1 MQTIKTWIRNS
12 NGWQRLWLVVTV
24 AGYFYFCLF
33 MPFNETGK
41 TSSYRYQILNNVHSE
56 LKRPECEPYINLP
69 FEQLLEPSM
78 PKTNEGCY
86 HIYSHRQFSDTKQ
99 PITQKS
105 VDDKFTADHR
115 QNLLEW
121 FYIGLLFSTISAALL
136 YSLGALT
143 AWVLKGFRKSE
154 L

>member
-1 MQTIKTWIRNS
+1 MKSIKSWIQS
-12 NGWQRLWLVVTV
+12 TNGWQRLWLVVTTT
-24 AGYFYFCLF
+24 GFIYFCLF

-41 TSSYRYQILNNVHSE
+41 TSAYRYQILNNVHSE

-86 HIYSHRQFSDTKQ
+86 HIYSHRQFSDKKQ

-121 FYIGLLFSTISAALL
+121 FYIGLLFSTILAAVL

-143 AWVLKGFRKSE
+143 AWVIKGFRKKE